1 MTNIQTG
8 QTVVNRRRV
17 FKHQRMKIGL
27 VAQDARLKER

>member
-1 MTNIQTG
+1 MTNILTG